1 MHMSLLSVIG
11 IKNKSSLRGLPFH
24 SQWCVNKQ
32 KFLILMK
39 SNLSI
44 LGLCLMIFL
53 FFSQCENLCLLLGY
67 DDTLLCFF

>member
-11 IKNKSSLRGLPFH
+11 IKNKSSLCGLPFH
-24 SQWCVNKQ
+24 SQWCVKK
-32 KFLILMK
+32 KFLILVK

-44 LGLCLMIFL
+44 LGLRLMIFL
-53 FFSQCENLCLLLGY
+53 LFSSVKNLCPLLGY